1 MRRIILFAVLLSFQI
16 FSDPLIKTATKIT
29 LTGKPIM
36 YIFDSATCPYC
47 EKLEK
52 ELVELKSLNEIA
64 EAFDI
69 YRIPRD
75 DFKIYDILGKKVSTQ
90 ELQMSYHVKATP
102 NVVIFDKH
110 AKRMFQT
117 SGYIGPKALEQ
128 MLRFVKGV
136 DEGKYKVSEW
146 SKFLYQ
152 QNITTSEKSK
162 PKSLQH

>member
-1 MRRIILFAVLLSFQI
+1 MRKLVLLAALFGMQV
-16 FSDPLIKTATKIT
+16 FSAPLIKTMTKIE
-29 LTGKPIM
+29 LSKKPIM

-64 EAFDI
+64 KAFDI

-75 DFKIYDILGKKVSTQ
+75 DFKIYEIFGKKVSTQ

-117 SGYIGPKALEQ
+117 SGYIGPIALEQ

-136 DEGKYKVSEW
+136 DDGIYKTSEW
-146 SKFLYQ
+146 STFLYQ
-152 QNITTSEKSK
+152 NKVTTSAKSK
-162 PKSLQH
+162 PKSQQH